1 MKHFL
6 FIIMLLLNFTTSLAQ
21 GSNHDCMQGVWDGGI
36 HCEKYPVY
44 CNQEFV
50 LIHDDEILR
59 MIFNR
64 FEHWSYQ
71 KGGWKLL
78 SIQEYG
84 EGKMWVK
91 KYQFLLIKDKYRG
104 KLTVACDPRYEEF
117 PDDFVR
123 EEVEDV
129 NSNVYALFRRDSSE
143 LDLRGDRIS
152 GYKRPN
158 IDTLKCFNDSLYV
171 YYGWSYDHFS
181 REKIASKRKLKRL
194 DKDSLPSYLSDG
206 IFNYSLTSQRD
217 YFQEFLGKTVGVI
230 KASDADKDT
239 TSKKGRICITDEN
252 ESSYYV
258 KPLGSSDT
266 KEGWVNKK
274 DVKLLRE
281 MIGK

>member
-36 HCEKYPVY
+36 HCEKYPIY

-84 EGKMWVK
+84 EGKMWVEK
-91 KYQFLLIKDKYRG
+91 SQFLLIKDKYMG
-104 KLTVACDPRYEEF
+104 ALSVECDSEHRYEKF

-123 EEVEDV
+123 EEVEDI

-143 LDLRGDRIS
+143 LDLRGNRIS
-152 GYKRPN
+152 GYKRPT
-158 IDTLKCFNDSLYV
+158 IDSLKCFNDSLYV
-171 YYGWSYDHFS
+171 YYAYRQDLT
-181 REKIASKRKLKRL
+181 RVKRDLKRI
-194 DKDSLPSYLSDG
+194 DNDSLPSFLSDG

-217 YFQEFLGKTVGVI
+217 YYQEFFGKTVGVI
-230 KASDADKDT
+230 KESEADKDT

-258 KPLGSSDT
+258 KPLGSSNV

>member
-1 MKHFL
+1 
-6 FIIMLLLNFTTSLAQ
+6 MLLLNFVTSLAQ

-36 HCEKYPVY
+36 HCEKYPIY

-64 FEHWSYQ
+64 FEKWSYQ

-84 EGKMWVK
+84 EGKMWVTQ
-91 KYQFLLIKDKYRG
+91 YQFLLIKDKYQ
-104 KLTVACDPRYEEF
+104 YEEI
-117 PDDFVR
+117 PDNFVR

-152 GYKRPN
+152 GYTRPT
-158 IDTLKCFNDSLYV
+158 IDSLKCFNDSLYV
-171 YYGWSYDHFS
+171 YYGWSYGFS
-181 REKIASKRKLKRL
+181 GRKIGSKRDLKRL
-194 DKDSLPSYLSDG
+194 DKNTLPSFLLDG

-217 YFQEFLGKTVGVI
+217 YFHEFLGKTVGVI

-252 ESSYYV
+252 KSSYYV
-258 KPLGSSDT
+258 KPLGSSDA

-281 MIGK
+281 MIRK

>member
-6 FIIMLLLNFTTSLAQ
+6 FIIMLLLNFVTSLAQ

-36 HCEKYPVY
+36 HCEKYPIY

-84 EGKMWVK
+84 ENKMWVEK
-91 KYQFLLIKDKYRG
+91 SQFLLIKDKYMG
-104 KLTVACDPRYEEF
+104 ALSVECDSEHRYEKF

-123 EEVEDV
+123 EEVEDI

-143 LDLRGDRIS
+143 LDLRGNRIS
-152 GYKRPN
+152 GYKRPT
-158 IDTLKCFNDSLYV
+158 IDSLKCFNDSLYV
-171 YYGWSYDHFS
+171 YYAYRQDLT
-181 REKIASKRKLKRL
+181 RVKRDLKRI
-194 DKDSLPSYLSDG
+194 DNDSIPSFLSDG

-217 YFQEFLGKTVGVI
+217 YFQDFFGKTVGVI
-230 KASDADKDT
+230 KESEADKDT

-258 KPLGSSDT
+258 KPLGKSEV

>member
-6 FIIMLLLNFTTSLAQ
+6 FIIMLLLNFVTSLAQ

-36 HCEKYPVY
+36 HCEKYPIY

-84 EGKMWVK
+84 EGKMWVEK
-91 KYQFLLIKDKYRG
+91 SQFLLIKDKYMG
-104 KLTVACDPRYEEF
+104 ALSVECDSEHRYEKF

-123 EEVEDV
+123 EEVEDI
-129 NSNVYALFRRDSSE
+129 NSNVYVLFRRDSSE
-143 LDLRGDRIS
+143 LDLRGNRIS
-152 GYKRPN
+152 GYKRPT
-158 IDTLKCFNDSLYV
+158 IESLKCFNDSLYL
-171 YYGWSYDHFS
+171 YYAYRQDLT
-181 REKIASKRKLKRL
+181 RVKRDLKRI
-194 DKDSLPSYLSDG
+194 DNDSIPSFLSDG

-217 YFQEFLGKTVGVI
+217 YFHEFFGKTVGVI
-230 KASDADKDT
+230 KESEADKDT

-258 KPLGSSDT
+258 KPLGKSEV

>member
-1 MKHFL
+1 MKHFF
-6 FIIMLLLNFTTSLAQ
+6 FITMLLLNFSTFFAQ
-21 GSNHDCMQGVWDGGI
+21 KNNHDYMQGVWDGGI

-84 EGKMWVK
+84 EGKMWVEK
-91 KYQFLLIKDKYRG
+91 SQFLLIKDKYQ
-104 KLTVACDPRYEEF
+104 YEEF

-129 NSNVYALFRRDSSE
+129 NSNVLALFRHDRSE
-143 LDLRGDRIS
+143 LDLREDRIS
-152 GYKRPN
+152 GYRPSYRFN
-158 IDTLKCFNDSLYV
+158 IKKCSNDSIHLDWYNSFH
-171 YYGWSYDHFS
+171 GNGRQID
-181 REKIASKRKLKRL
+181 LKRL
-194 DKDSLPSYLSDG
+194 DNDSLPSYLSDG

-217 YFQEFLGKTVGVI
+217 YFQEFFGKTVGVI
-230 KASDADKDT
+230 KESDADKDT

-258 KPLGSSDT
+258 KPLGSSNV

>member
-1 MKHFL
+1 
-6 FIIMLLLNFTTSLAQ
+6 MLLLNFVTSLAQ

-36 HCEKYPVY
+36 HCEKYPIY
-44 CNQEFV
+44 CNLEFV

-84 EGKMWVK
+84 EGKMWVEK
-91 KYQFLLIKDKYRG
+91 SQFLLIKDKYMG
-104 KLTVACDPRYEEF
+104 ALSVECDSEHRYEKF

-123 EEVEDV
+123 EEVEDI

-143 LDLRGDRIS
+143 LDLRGNRIS
-152 GYKRPN
+152 GYKRPT
-158 IDTLKCFNDSLYV
+158 IDSLKCFNDSLYV
-171 YYGWSYDHFS
+171 YYAYRQDLT
-181 REKIASKRKLKRL
+181 RVKRDLKRI
-194 DKDSLPSYLSDG
+194 DNDSIPSFLSDG
-206 IFNYSLTSQRD
+206 IFNYSLTSKRD
-217 YFQEFLGKTVGVI
+217 YYQEFFGKTVGVI
-230 KASDADKDT
+230 KESEADKDT

-258 KPLGSSDT
+258 KPLGSSNV

>member
-1 MKHFL
+1 
-6 FIIMLLLNFTTSLAQ
+6 MLLLNFVTSLAQ

-36 HCEKYPVY
+36 HCEKYPIY

-84 EGKMWVK
+84 EGKMWVEK
-91 KYQFLLIKDKYRG
+91 SQFLLIKDKYMG
-104 KLTVACDPRYEEF
+104 ALSVECDSEHRYEKF

-123 EEVEDV
+123 EEVEDI

-143 LDLRGDRIS
+143 LDLRGNRIS
-152 GYKRPN
+152 GYKRPT
-158 IDTLKCFNDSLYV
+158 IDSLKCFNDSLYV
-171 YYGWSYDHFS
+171 YYAYRQDLT
-181 REKIASKRKLKRL
+181 RVKRDLKRI
-194 DKDSLPSYLSDG
+194 DNDSIPSFLSDG

-217 YFQEFLGKTVGVI
+217 YFHEFFGKTVGVI
-230 KASDADKDT
+230 KESEADKDT

-258 KPLGSSDT
+258 KPLGKSEV

>member
-6 FIIMLLLNFTTSLAQ
+6 FIIMLLLNFTTFLAQ
-21 GSNHDCMQGVWDGGI
+21 GSNHDCMQGVWEAETI
-36 HCEKYPVY
+36 CVKNPPIYCETK
-44 CNQEFV
+44 FV
-50 LIHDDEILR
+50 LIHEDEI
-59 MIFNR
+59 FS
-64 FEHWSYQ
+64 FHFSKEYHWKYV
-71 KGGWKLL
+71 KGGAWKLFGVK
-78 SIQEYG
+78 EYG
-84 EGKMWVK
+84 EGEMWVEK
-91 KYQFLLIKDKYRG
+91 SQFLLIKDKYQYD
-104 KLTVACDPRYEEF
+104 KF

-129 NSNVYALFRRDSSE
+129 NSNVLALFRHDRSE

-152 GYKRPN
+152 GYRPVIYN
-158 IDTLKCFNDSLYV
+158 IKKCSNDSIHLY
-171 YYGWSYDHFS
+171 WYDSFHGNG
-181 REKIASKRKLKRL
+181 RQIDLKRI
-194 DKDSLPSYLSDG
+194 DNDSLPSYLSDG

-217 YFQEFLGKTVGVI
+217 YFHEFLGKTVGVI
-230 KASDADKDT
+230 KESEADKDT

-258 KPLGSSDT
+258 KPLGSSNV

>member
-21 GSNHDCMQGVWDGGI
+21 GSNHDCMQGVWEAETICVKNPPI
-36 HCEKYPVY
+36 HCETK
-44 CNQEFV
+44 FV
-50 LIHDDEILR
+50 LIHEDEI
-59 MIFNR
+59 FSFHFSKEYN
-64 FEHWSYQ
+64 WKYV
-71 KGGWKLL
+71 KGGGWKLL

-84 EGKMWVK
+84 EGKMWVNQ
-91 KYQFLLIKDKYRG
+91 YQFLLIKDKYM
-104 KLTVACDPRYEEF
+104 YYEF

-123 EEVEDV
+123 EEVENV

-152 GYKRPN
+152 GYKQPS
-158 IDTLKCFNDSLYV
+158 IDSLKCFNDSLYV

-194 DKDSLPSYLSDG
+194 DNDSLPSFLSDG
-206 IFNYSLTSQRD
+206 IFNYSLTSKRD
-217 YFQEFLGKTVGVI
+217 YFHEFLDKTVGVI
-230 KASDADKDT
+230 KESEADKDT

-258 KPLGSSDT
+258 KPLGSSNV

-281 MIGK
+281 MIRN

>member
-1 MKHFL
+1 MKHFF
-6 FIIMLLLNFTTSLAQ
+6 FIIMLLLNFSTFFAQ
-21 GSNHDCMQGVWDGGI
+21 KNNYDYMQGVWDGGI
-36 HCEKYPVY
+36 HCEKYPIY

-84 EGKMWVK
+84 EGKMWVEK
-91 KYQFLLIKDKYRG
+91 SQFLLIKDKYMG
-104 KLTVACDPRYEEF
+104 ALSVECDSEHRYEKF

-123 EEVEDV
+123 EEVEDI

-143 LDLRGDRIS
+143 LDLRGNRIS
-152 GYKRPN
+152 GYKRPT
-158 IDTLKCFNDSLYV
+158 IDSLKCFNDSLYV
-171 YYGWSYDHFS
+171 YYAYRQDLT
-181 REKIASKRKLKRL
+181 RVKRDLKRI
-194 DKDSLPSYLSDG
+194 DNDSLPSYLSDG
-206 IFNYSLTSQRD
+206 IFNYSLTSKRD
-217 YFQEFLGKTVGVI
+217 YYQEFFGKTVGVI
-230 KASDADKDT
+230 KESEADKDT

-258 KPLGSSDT
+258 KPLGSSNV

>member
-1 MKHFL
+1 MKHFF
-6 FIIMLLLNFTTSLAQ
+6 FIIMLLLNFSTFFAQ
-21 GSNHDCMQGVWDGGI
+21 KNNHDYMQGVWDGGI
-36 HCEKYPVY
+36 HCEKYPIY

-84 EGKMWVK
+84 EGKMWVEK
-91 KYQFLLIKDKYRG
+91 SQFLLIKDKYMG
-104 KLTVACDPRYEEF
+104 ALSVECDSEHRYEKF

-123 EEVEDV
+123 EEVEDI

-143 LDLRGDRIS
+143 LDLRGNRIS
-152 GYKRPN
+152 GYKRPT
-158 IDTLKCFNDSLYV
+158 IDSLKCFNDSLYV
-171 YYGWSYDHFS
+171 YYAYRQDLT
-181 REKIASKRKLKRL
+181 RVKRDLKRI
-194 DKDSLPSYLSDG
+194 DNDSLPSFLSDG

-217 YFQEFLGKTVGVI
+217 YFQEFFGKTVGVI
-230 KASDADKDT
+230 KESEADKDT

-258 KPLGSSDT
+258 KPLGSSNV

-281 MIGK
+281 IIGK

>member
-6 FIIMLLLNFTTSLAQ
+6 FIIMLLLNFSTFFAQ
-21 GSNHDCMQGVWDGGI
+21 KNNHDYMQGVWDGGI
-36 HCEKYPVY
+36 HYEKYPVY

-71 KGGWKLL
+71 KGGWNLL

-84 EGKMWVK
+84 EGKMWVD
-91 KYQFLLIKDKYRG
+91 KYQFLLIKDKYQY
-104 KLTVACDPRYEEF
+104 DEF
-117 PDDFVR
+117 PNDFIC

-129 NSNVYALFRRDSSE
+129 NSNVLALFRHDRSE
-143 LDLRGDRIS
+143 LDLRGNRIS
-152 GYKRPN
+152 GYKRPT
-158 IDTLKCFNDSLYV
+158 IDSLKCFNDSLYV
-171 YYGWSYDHFS
+171 YYAYRQDLT
-181 REKIASKRKLKRL
+181 RVKRDLKRI
-194 DKDSLPSYLSDG
+194 DNDSLPSFLSDG

-217 YFQEFLGKTVGVI
+217 YFQEFFGKTVGVI
-230 KASDADKDT
+230 KESEADKDT
-239 TSKKGRICITDEN
+239 TSKKGRIRITDEN

-258 KPLGSSDT
+258 QPLGKSEV

-281 MIGK
+281 MIRN

>member
-21 GSNHDCMQGVWDGGI
+21 GSNHDCIQGVWDGGI

-84 EGKMWVK
+84 EGKMWVEK
-91 KYQFLLIKDKYRG
+91 SQFLLIKDKYMG
-104 KLTVACDPRYEEF
+104 ALSVECDSEHRYEKF

-123 EEVEDV
+123 EEVEDI

-171 YYGWSYDHFS
+171 YYAYRQDLT
-181 REKIASKRKLKRL
+181 RVKRDLKRI

-206 IFNYSLTSQRD
+206 IFNYSVTSQRD
-217 YFQEFLGKTVGVI
+217 YFQEFFGKTVGVI
-230 KASDADKDT
+230 KESEADKDT
-239 TSKKGRICITDEN
+239 ASKKGRICITEEN

-258 KPLGSSDT
+258 KPLGSSNV

-281 MIGK
+281 MIK

>member
-1 MKHFL
+1 MFTKDNIMKHFL
-6 FIIMLLLNFTTSLAQ
+6 FIIMLLLSFSTSLAQ

-36 HCEKYPVY
+36 HCEKYPIY
-44 CNQEFV
+44 CNQEFA

-84 EGKMWVK
+84 ESEMWVHQ
-91 KYQFLLIKDKYRG
+91 YQFLLIKDKY
-104 KLTVACDPRYEEF
+104 LYYEF

-123 EEVEDV
+123 EEVENI
-129 NSNVYALFRRDSSE
+129 NSNVYALFRHDRSE

-152 GYKRPN
+152 GYKRPT
-158 IDTLKCFNDSLYV
+158 IDTLKCFNDSLYI

-181 REKIASKRKLKRL
+181 REKIASKRVLKRI

-206 IFNYSLTSQRD
+206 IFNYSLTYKRD
-217 YFQEFLGKTVGVI
+217 YFQDFLGKTVGVI
-230 KASDADKDT
+230 KESDADKDT
-239 TSKKGRICITDEN
+239 ASKKGRICITDEN

-258 KPLGSSDT
+258 KPLGSSDA

-274 DVKLLRE
+274 EVKLLRE
-281 MIGK
+281 MVKN

>member
-6 FIIMLLLNFTTSLAQ
+6 FIIMLLLNFVTSLAQ

-36 HCEKYPVY
+36 HCEKYPIY

-84 EGKMWVK
+84 EGKMWVEK
-91 KYQFLLIKDKYRG
+91 SQFLLIKDKYMG
-104 KLTVACDPRYEEF
+104 ALSVECDSEHRYEKF

-123 EEVEDV
+123 EEVEDI

-143 LDLRGDRIS
+143 LDLRGNRIS
-152 GYKRPN
+152 GYKRPT
-158 IDTLKCFNDSLYV
+158 IDSLKCFNDSLYV
-171 YYGWSYDHFS
+171 YYAYRQDLT
-181 REKIASKRKLKRL
+181 RVKRDLKRI
-194 DKDSLPSYLSDG
+194 DNDSLPSYLSDG
-206 IFNYSLTSQRD
+206 IFNYSLTSKRD
-217 YFQEFLGKTVGVI
+217 YYQEFFGKTVGVI
-230 KASDADKDT
+230 KESEADKDT

-258 KPLGSSDT
+258 KPLGSSNV

>member
-1 MKHFL
+1 MFTKDNIMKHFL
-6 FIIMLLLNFTTSLAQ
+6 FIIMLLLSFSTSLAQ

-36 HCEKYPVY
+36 HCEKYPIY
-44 CNQEFV
+44 CNQEFA

-84 EGKMWVK
+84 ESEMWVHQ
-91 KYQFLLIKDKYRG
+91 YQFLLIKDKY
-104 KLTVACDPRYEEF
+104 LYYEF

-123 EEVEDV
+123 EEVEDI
-129 NSNVYALFRRDSSE
+129 NSNVYALFRHDRSE

-152 GYKRPN
+152 GYKRPT
-158 IDTLKCFNDSLYV
+158 IDTLKCFNDSLYI

-181 REKIASKRKLKRL
+181 REKIASKRVLKRI

-206 IFNYSLTSQRD
+206 IFNYSLTYKRD

-230 KASDADKDT
+230 KESDADKDT
-239 TSKKGRICITDEN
+239 ASKKGRICITDEN

-258 KPLGSSDT
+258 KPLGSSDA

-274 DVKLLRE
+274 EVKLLRE
-281 MIGK
+281 MVKN

>member
-21 GSNHDCMQGVWDGGI
+21 GSNHDYMQGVWDGGI
-36 HCEKYPVY
+36 HCEKYPIY

-84 EGKMWVK
+84 EGKMWVEK
-91 KYQFLLIKDKYRG
+91 SQFLLIKDKYMG
-104 KLTVACDPRYEEF
+104 ALSVECDSEHRYEKF

-123 EEVEDV
+123 EEVEDI

-143 LDLRGDRIS
+143 LDLRGNRIS
-152 GYKRPN
+152 GYKRPT
-158 IDTLKCFNDSLYV
+158 IDSLKCFNDSLYV
-171 YYGWSYDHFS
+171 YYAYRQDLT
-181 REKIASKRKLKRL
+181 RVKRDLKRI
-194 DKDSLPSYLSDG
+194 DNDSLPSYLSDG
-206 IFNYSLTSQRD
+206 IFNYSLTSKRD
-217 YFQEFLGKTVGVI
+217 YYQEFFGKTVGVI
-230 KASDADKDT
+230 RESEADKDT

-258 KPLGSSDT
+258 KPLGSSNV

>member
-1 MKHFL
+1 
-6 FIIMLLLNFTTSLAQ
+6 MLLLNFSTFLAQ
-21 GSNHDCMQGVWDGGI
+21 GSNHDCMQGVWEAETI
-36 HCEKYPVY
+36 CVKNPPIYCETK
-44 CNQEFV
+44 FV
-50 LIHDDEILR
+50 LIHEDEI
-59 MIFNR
+59 FS
-64 FEHWSYQ
+64 FHFSKEYHWKYV
-71 KGGWKLL
+71 KGGAWKLFGVK
-78 SIQEYG
+78 EYG
-84 EGKMWVK
+84 EAKMWVK

-217 YFQEFLGKTVGVI
+217 YFHEFLGKTVGVI
-230 KASDADKDT
+230 KESEVDKDT

-258 KPLGSSDT
+258 KPLGSSEV

>member
-36 HCEKYPVY
+36 HCEKYPIY

-84 EGKMWVK
+84 EGKMWVEK
-91 KYQFLLIKDKYRG
+91 SQFLLIKDKYMG
-104 KLTVACDPRYEEF
+104 ALSVECDSEHRYEKF

-123 EEVEDV
+123 EEVEDI

-143 LDLRGDRIS
+143 LDLRGNRIS
-152 GYKRPN
+152 GYKRPT
-158 IDTLKCFNDSLYV
+158 IDSLKCFNDSLYV
-171 YYGWSYDHFS
+171 YYAYRQDLT
-181 REKIASKRKLKRL
+181 RVKRDLKRI
-194 DKDSLPSYLSDG
+194 DNDSLPSYLSDG

-217 YFQEFLGKTVGVI
+217 YFHEFFGKTVGVI
-230 KASDADKDT
+230 KESEADKDT

-258 KPLGSSDT
+258 KPLGSSEV

>member
-1 MKHFL
+1 
-6 FIIMLLLNFTTSLAQ
+6 MLLLNFVTFLAQ

-36 HCEKYPVY
+36 HCEKYPIY

-84 EGKMWVK
+84 EGEMWVE
-91 KYQFLLIKDKYRG
+91 KYQFLLIKTIYHYDE
-104 KLTVACDPRYEEF
+104 LTNVFIC
-117 PDDFVR
+117 

-129 NSNVYALFRRDSSE
+129 NSNGLVLFRRDSSE

-152 GYKRPN
+152 GYRPSYRLN
-158 IDTLKCFNDSLYV
+158 IKKCSNDSIRYCFNYS
-171 YYGWSYDHFS
+171 S
-181 REKIASKRKLKRL
+181 REIDLKRI

-206 IFNYSLTSQRD
+206 IFNYSLTSKRD
-217 YFQEFLGKTVGVI
+217 YFHEFLDKTVGVI
-230 KASDADKDT
+230 KESEADKDT

-258 KPLGSSDT
+258 KPLGSSNV

-281 MIGK
+281 MIK

>member
-6 FIIMLLLNFTTSLAQ
+6 FIIMLLLNFVTSLAQ

-36 HCEKYPVY
+36 HCEKYPIY

-84 EGKMWVK
+84 EGKMWVEK
-91 KYQFLLIKDKYRG
+91 SQFLLIKDKYMG
-104 KLTVACDPRYEEF
+104 ALSVECDSEHRYEKF

-123 EEVEDV
+123 EEVEDI

-143 LDLRGDRIS
+143 LDLRGNRIS
-152 GYKRPN
+152 GYKRPT
-158 IDTLKCFNDSLYV
+158 IDSLKCFNDSLYV
-171 YYGWSYDHFS
+171 YYAYRQDLT
-181 REKIASKRKLKRL
+181 RVKRDLKRI
-194 DKDSLPSYLSDG
+194 DNDSLPSYLSDG

-217 YFQEFLGKTVGVI
+217 YFQDFFGKTVGVI
-230 KASDADKDT
+230 KESEADKDT

-258 KPLGSSDT
+258 KPLGKSEV

>member
-1 MKHFL
+1 
-6 FIIMLLLNFTTSLAQ
+6 MLLLNFSTFFAQ
-21 GSNHDCMQGVWDGGI
+21 EDNHDYMQGVWDAGAKCIKNPPI
-36 HCEKYPVY
+36 HCETK
-44 CNQEFV
+44 FV
-50 LIHDDEILR
+50 LIHEDEI
-59 MIFNR
+59 FSFHFSKEYN
-64 FEHWSYQ
+64 WKYV
-71 KGGWKLL
+71 KGGAWKLFGVK
-78 SIQEYG
+78 EYG
-84 EGKMWVK
+84 EGKMWVEK
-91 KYQFLLIKDKYRG
+91 SQFLLIKDKYQYD
-104 KLTVACDPRYEEF
+104 KF

-129 NSNVYALFRRDSSE
+129 NSNVLALFRHDRSE

-152 GYKRPN
+152 SYRPSYRLN
-158 IDTLKCFNDSLYV
+158 IKKCSNDSIRYCFHD
-171 YYGWSYDHFS
+171 SS
-181 REKIASKRKLKRL
+181 REIDLKRI

-217 YFQEFLGKTVGVI
+217 YFHEFLGKIVGVI
-230 KASDADKDT
+230 KESDADKDT

-258 KPLGSSDT
+258 KPLGSSDA

>member
-21 GSNHDCMQGVWDGGI
+21 GSNHDCIQGVWDGGI

-84 EGKMWVK
+84 EGKMWVEK
-91 KYQFLLIKDKYRG
+91 SQFLLIKDKYMG
-104 KLTVACDPRYEEF
+104 ALSVECDSEHRYEKF

-143 LDLRGDRIS
+143 LDLRGNRIS
-152 GYKRPN
+152 GYKRPT
-158 IDTLKCFNDSLYV
+158 IDSLKCFNDSLYV
-171 YYGWSYDHFS
+171 YYAYRQDLT
-181 REKIASKRKLKRL
+181 RVKRDLKRI
-194 DKDSLPSYLSDG
+194 DNDSLPSFLSDG
-206 IFNYSLTSQRD
+206 IFNYSLTSQRN
-217 YFQEFLGKTVGVI
+217 YFQEFFGKTVGVI
-230 KASDADKDT
+230 KESEADKDT

-258 KPLGSSDT
+258 KPLGSSNV

-281 MIGK
+281 MIRK

>member
-6 FIIMLLLNFTTSLAQ
+6 FIIMLLLNFVTSLAQ

-36 HCEKYPVY
+36 HCEKYPIY

-84 EGKMWVK
+84 EGKMWVEK
-91 KYQFLLIKDKYRG
+91 SQFLLIKDKYMG
-104 KLTVACDPRYEEF
+104 ALSVECDSEHRYEKF

-129 NSNVYALFRRDSSE
+129 NSNVLALFRHDRSE
-143 LDLRGDRIS
+143 LDLRGNRIS
-152 GYKRPN
+152 GYKRPT
-158 IDTLKCFNDSLYV
+158 IDSLKCFNDSLYV
-171 YYGWSYDHFS
+171 YYAYRQDLT
-181 REKIASKRKLKRL
+181 RVKRDLKRI
-194 DKDSLPSYLSDG
+194 DNDSLPSYLSDG
-206 IFNYSLTSQRD
+206 IFNYSLTSKRD
-217 YFQEFLGKTVGVI
+217 YYQEFFGKTVGVI
-230 KASDADKDT
+230 KESEADKDT

-258 KPLGSSDT
+258 KPLGSSNV